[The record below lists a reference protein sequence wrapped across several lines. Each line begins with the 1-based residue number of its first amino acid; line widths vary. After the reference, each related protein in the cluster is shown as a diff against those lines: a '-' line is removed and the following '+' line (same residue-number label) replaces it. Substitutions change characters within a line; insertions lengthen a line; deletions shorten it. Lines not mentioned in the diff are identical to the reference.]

1 MRILKLLMISIVV
14 LALILVAFSSLLP
27 AQVRISR
34 AIDISA
40 EPEDIKPKINDITQ
54 WVEWNEY
61 IKALPD
67 KSFSGDSVRANQ
79 LIVKISRGGDSV
91 IHTLWRR
98 PGGKEFTGVFNIFHS
113 RSITTV
119 QWYFDFTF
127 RWYPW
132 EKFSSIIYDKQLGP
146 QMEQSLINL
155 RELTEKSP

>member
-79 LIVKISRGGDSV
+79 LIVKISRAGDTV
-91 IHTLWRR
+91 IHTQWRR
-98 PGGKEFTGVFNIFHS
+98 PGGKAFTGVFNIFHN

-155 RELTEKSP
+155 RELTEKSR